1 MIIVS
6 SKKNQD
12 VVQNQLDFVLV
23 DWKCLNVSLQERI
36 WDHRAVSQDFGLNP
50 TSLVMPKHVK
60 QKTSISATLFD
71 TVNLRDKNE
80 DNQLIFSRATVDQ

>member
-36 WDHRAVSQDFGLNP
+36 WDHRAVSQDFGLNL

-80 DNQLIFSRATVDQ
+80 DNQLIISRATVDQ